1 MNKLLNN
8 IQNLFKTANTLYK
21 LIYINIAVFLIIN
34 ILNIIGFFF
43 QIDLNQS
50 ISWIAIPADYIQL
63 IKRPWTILSYMFVH
77 QELFHLIF
85 NLLWLY
91 FGGKLFLM
99 YMSEKQLL
107 AVYIISGICGGL
119 VFFTAYNI
127 MPVFELDV
135 EHAIALGASA
145 SVLGIVFATST
156 YSPNYKINLILIGYI
171 KLQYIAIFL
180 LVIDIISIPKGN
192 SGGHLAHLGG
202 ALSGYIYTKQL
213 KKGNDISTWFDTLKK
228 VFKYRRN
235 TQAIYT
241 KPKTDDEF
249 INEKSIQKKEINN
262 ILGKISKSGYKSL
275 TQKEKEIL
283 FRESK
288 K

>member
-107 AVYIISGICGGL
+107 AVYIISGI
-119 VFFTAYNI
+119 
-127 MPVFELDV
+127 
-135 EHAIALGASA
+135 
-145 SVLGIVFATST
+145 
-156 YSPNYKINLILIGYI
+156 
-171 KLQYIAIFL
+171 
-180 LVIDIISIPKGN
+180 
-192 SGGHLAHLGG
+192 
-202 ALSGYIYTKQL
+202 
-213 KKGNDISTWFDTLKK
+213 
-228 VFKYRRN
+228 
-235 TQAIYT
+235 
-241 KPKTDDEF
+241 
-249 INEKSIQKKEINN
+249 
-262 ILGKISKSGYKSL
+262 
-275 TQKEKEIL
+275 
-283 FRESK
+283 
-288 K
+288 